1 MKIYGWLYHIET
13 SQLNW
18 IVNQLTGLYIMATLL
33 LNLHVQLEHRKEL
46 KKLWGILMFL
56 KDNFQIGHSYK
67 LHINK

>member
-33 LNLHVQLEHRKEL
+33 LNLHVRLEHRKEL
-46 KKLWGILMFL
+46 KKTSRHF
-56 KDNFQIGHSYK
+56 DVS
-67 LHINK
+67 